1 MALPKK
7 GLRKIVVNDV
17 EYVWRVRLIGYDDI
31 NLTIALASN
40 QQRMLQY
47 ATSVVERYTVLEERE
62 DGSQWLKSSG
72 QLNSITS
79 KMVREIILVALK
91 NGWEKAEEGVFSIRN
106 FIFKVDTALEATFE
120 VGLIQQAIDT
130 QEYNRINYLDIEMW
144 TYSPNKLPEEFFH
157 CFYTE
162 ISGFHYGLKFFLLK
176 FTQNEEFI
184 LKMLLRYS
192 RFLKIPQEK
201 LPAFLSGQKF
211 NNKSLTPAEIETH
224 LLAFLRSKNAP
235 FSLRHLKI
243 ESANYV
249 FIESLSYGLIA
260 KTEKGILGF
269 IWDNAG

>member
-7 GLRKIVVNDV
+7 GIRKIVVNDI
-17 EYVWRVRLIGYDDI
+17 EYVWTVRLTHYCEI

-40 QQRMLQY
+40 QKRMLRHS
-47 ATSVVERYTVLEERE
+47 TNVVERYSVLEERE
-62 DGSQWLKSSG
+62 DGVTLFKSSG

-79 KMVREIILVALK
+79 KMVRELILAALK
-91 NGWEKAEEGVFSIRN
+91 NGWEQAEDGVFPMRN
-106 FIFKVDTALEATFE
+106 FIFDMEKAIESKFE
-120 VGLIQQAIDT
+120 VGLLQQAIEM
-130 QEYNRINYLDIEMW
+130 QEYHRINYLDIEMW

-157 CFYTE
+157 VFYLE
-162 ISGFHYGLKFFLLK
+162 DAGLQYGLNFFLLK

-192 RFLKIPQEK
+192 RFLRIPQEK
-201 LPAFLSGQKF
+201 LPKFLSGQKF
-211 NNKSLTPAEIETH
+211 TNKSLAPAEIETH

-235 FSLRHLKI
+235 FCLRHLKI

>member
-7 GLRKIVVNDV
+7 GLRKIVVNDI
-17 EYVWRVRLIGYDDI
+17 EYIWMVRLIAYDDM

-40 QQRMLQY
+40 QKRMLQY
-47 ATSVVERYTVLEERE
+47 STSVVERYTVLEERE

-79 KMVREIILVALK
+79 KTVRELILAALK
-91 NGWEKAEEGVFSIRN
+91 NGWEQAEDGVFPIQN
-106 FIFKVDTALEATFE
+106 FIFDLRTALDAKFE
-120 VGLIQQAIDT
+120 VGLLQQAIDI
-130 QEYNRINYLDIEMW
+130 QEYHRINYLDIEMW
-144 TYSPNKLPEEFFH
+144 AYSPNKLPEEFFH
-157 CFYTE
+157 VFYLADA
-162 ISGFHYGLKFFLLK
+162 GLQHGLKFFLLK

-192 RFLKIPQEK
+192 RFLRIPQEK
-201 LPAFLSGQKF
+201 LPEFLSGQKF
-211 NNKSLTPAEIETH
+211 NNKSLTQAEIETH

-235 FSLRHLKI
+235 FCLRHLKI

-260 KTEKGILGF
+260 KTEKGIVGF